1 MSKPL
6 QIPVAG
12 VLTSPQAAQGSEI
25 LPEQPPEAVLWSGE
39 GPPPPCPLPLAGR
52 PQAEG
57 RAPVQQAFPSPNLM
71 MLAAAFRSWVRSSGS
86 CMTSSRKLMT
96 LHLSS
101 SLVSKSCREDRRAA
115 LAIVPAALRWSLP
128 GQGRKMQT
136 LPTQASCLISLFLS
150 CLPGTSGAD

>member
-57 RAPVQQAFPSPNLM
+57 RAPVQQAFPSPHLM

-101 SLVSKSCREDRRAA
+101 SLDRKS
-115 LAIVPAALRWSLP
+115 VV
-128 GQGRKMQT
+128 
-136 LPTQASCLISLFLS
+136 
-150 CLPGTSGAD
+150 